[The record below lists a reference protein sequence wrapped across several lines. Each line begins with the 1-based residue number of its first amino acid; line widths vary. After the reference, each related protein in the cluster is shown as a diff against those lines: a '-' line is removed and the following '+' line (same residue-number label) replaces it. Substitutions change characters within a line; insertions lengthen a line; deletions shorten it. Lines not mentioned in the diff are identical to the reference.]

1 MRESTIEAY
10 LIYTVAKLN
19 GKTYKFQSPSHRG
32 VADRIVCLPNGETWF
47 VELKTEKGR
56 LSELQKVF
64 ARDVQNLNQKYACLY
79 SIEQINNWRNNY
91 DRYNTDAKT
100 SIL

>member
-1 MRESTIEAY
+1 VEISKNKDDMRESTIEAY

-32 VADRIVCLPNGETWF
+32 VSDRIVCLPNGETWF

-56 LSELQKVF
+56 LSSLQEVF
-64 ARDVQNLNQKYACLY
+64 ARDMKNLNQKYACLW
-79 SIEQINNWRNNY
+79 SIEEVDKWKSKREI
-91 DRYNTDAKT
+91 
-100 SIL
+100 